1 MSANSF
7 MQFLLP
13 AVPIQQMRQ
22 VRLFVYLQPSG
33 NPRQRRR
40 RFPPQALLDTHFFW
54 RTLALGGQG

>member
-1 MSANSF
+1 

-22 VRLFVYLQPSG
+22 VRLFAYLQTGG

-40 RFPPQALLDTHFFW
+40 RFPPQALLDIHFFW